1 MTTLRQAIKI
11 QSTIDNRQPAGDI
24 VETLETKYYYSRSK
38 GVNIKL
44 GDMHIDHFIRS
55 LNLEDQ
61 HKSKADIEA
70 VRLIEKLKRN
80 LKKINKLI
88 EV

>member
-1 MTTLRQAIKI
+1 MTTLKQLVKI
-11 QSTIDNRQPAGDI
+11 QSTIDNRAIATDTL
-24 VETLETKYYYSRSK
+24 ETLENKYYYSKSK

>member
-1 MTTLRQAIKI
+1 
-11 QSTIDNRQPAGDI
+11 
-24 VETLETKYYYSRSK
+24 
-38 GVNIKL
+38 
-44 GDMHIDHFIRS
+44 MHIDHFIRS

>member
-1 MTTLRQAIKI
+1 MATLMELVKI
-11 QSTIDNRQPAGDI
+11 QAVIDNRAIASDTI
-24 VETLETKYYYSRSK
+24 ETLETKYYYSRSK